1 MQIVDNKKNKNFKTV
16 WYQIS
21 CSSLTHH
28 LNISIPLSNFF
39 GISFRELQ
47 RLINCILVA
56 SFALTVAQTVSAE
69 GTNTISPT
77 PNSCTAL
84 ALLPSRNNGDYLGCD
99 ESDRIYFR
107 ITDCTTEKLF
117 YGFNWQRYGSGT
129 NSPMEYMSSVT
140 RVSSQ
145 EYGGGALYNM
155 YMKIFS
161 PDGSLAAGP
170 IKLPTSGAGFISTY
184 RQAIAG
190 PQIDNLNPNGY
201 LPLVFT
207 PKTNGEYWIELYR
220 SNDGGATQMASS
232 VWSYAPYFDLT
243 VATDF
248 GKIHSGRVHCVKW
261 GLIAIDPKTFANV
274 VSANAS
280 PILYPMTDDGVV
292 YKITFENGFEPI
304 DFNIAMTRY
313 GISNT
318 GNWLKD
324 RISRNNVVSPSFI
337 GGYPVFL
344 NPPDSTVYHYAS
356 LPASPIFADP
366 GIIGCYPGPYTIR
379 FYLSQAGDCRLVID
393 ADSTAHNLAS
403 NRVIEIPECQKG
415 LNSYV
420 WDGKD
425 GIGNNVA
432 DGTKISIVVTY
443 NKGRG
448 NLPIY
453 DAEINKR
460 GFNIACIAPVKIDHL
475 KVYWDDSK
483 LNRVGNKLKNELN
496 NLTCSG
502 LDNSIVGSITPT
514 HAWNGDGNLK
524 QLIPAP
530 SVDGNDLNDYQA
542 DDFGNV
548 RTINSWFWGVA
559 LNAVS
564 STRLASVSI
573 EGRIWDFTNGV
584 KKVIHPASGEFY
596 VLLVDPVSFTI
607 LSSSRVNADGS
618 YKLIHCPING
628 TNMPLMLSMSPS
640 MVGTPIPKPL
650 LHDGWKSVDAI
661 SNVVT
666 TSTQNLSNCDLF
678 IKKVSKETC
687 IEGFVKEVHMLDPW
701 KGATVFLFNKLE
713 KRVYVAKTN
722 DQGKYSFRVPV
733 PCEGVIK
740 AMDENTFNDCMPF
753 SIDTTQTDSVQHAD
767 RDLILEKLK
776 PANQHEKF
784 DPTLYHDGQQFEYKG
799 AVVQH
804 LNFEPCLIVASSVDT
819 TQKIIHKEVIPTV
832 NSYIPVVVP
841 FEWNVL
847 QLGAFRIKKSA
858 FEFERKVAEKSGKH
872 VIIVYADGF
881 HKVQIPGFANRNIA
895 RKYAPQLKKLGF
907 KAIYIPVFR
916 ANVVVQVGEFSKEAD
931 ALSAQKMWSQRTTK
945 PIIIQYDHNLF
956 KVRIIG
962 FSGKTEAESFIEQ
975 SNWQKNPKSKIS

>member
-1 MQIVDNKKNKNFKTV
+1 MKIIDNQKSNNFITV
-16 WYQIS
+16 WCQIS
-21 CSSLTHH
+21 RSFLAHH
-28 LNISIPLSNFF
+28 LNINVSLSNFF
-39 GISFRELQ
+39 GISFREYP
-47 RLINCILVA
+47 RFFNCILAV
-56 SFALTVAQTVSAE
+56 SFAVTIAQTVSAE
-69 GTNTISPT
+69 GTKTISPS

-99 ESDRIYFR
+99 ESNRIYFR
-107 ITDCTTEKLF
+107 ITDCTTENLF

-140 RVSSQ
+140 RESSQ
-145 EYGGGALYNM
+145 EYGSGLLRDM

-170 IKLPTSGAGFISTY
+170 IPLPISGAGFISTY
-184 RQAIAG
+184 QQAIAG
-190 PQIDNLNPNGY
+190 PQIGNLNPNGY
-201 LPLVFT
+201 LPLSFT

-220 SNDGGATQMASS
+220 SHDGGATQMASS

-243 VATDF
+243 VATDS

-261 GLIAIDPKTFANV
+261 GLIAIDPQTFANV

-292 YKITFENGFEPI
+292 YKITFEHGFEPI
-304 DFNIAMTRY
+304 DFNIALTRY

-324 RISRNNVVSPSFI
+324 RISRNNVVSPSFV

-356 LPASPIFADP
+356 LPASPVFADP
-366 GIIGCYPGPYTIR
+366 GIIGYYPGPYTIR

-393 ADSTAHNLAS
+393 ADSTSHHLTS

-453 DAEINKR
+453 DAEINKG

-475 KVYWDDSK
+475 KIYWDDSK
-483 LNRVGNKLKNELN
+483 LSSVGSKLKNELN
-496 NLTCSG
+496 NLTSFG
-502 LDNSIVGSITPT
+502 LDNSIVGSITPA

-548 RTINSWFWGVA
+548 RTINSWFWGVT

-596 VLLVDPVSFTI
+596 VLLVDPVSFTV
-607 LSSSRVNADGS
+607 LSSSCVNADGS

-628 TNMPLMLSMSPS
+628 TNMLLMLSMSPS
-640 MVGTPIPKPL
+640 MMGMPIPNPL
-650 LHDGWKSVDAI
+650 LQDGWKRVDTI

-666 TSTQNLSNCDLF
+666 TTTQNLANCDLF
-678 IKKVSKETC
+678 IKKMSKKAC
-687 IEGFVKEVHMLDPW
+687 IRGFVKDVQTLDPW
-701 KGATVFLFNKLE
+701 KGATVFLFNQLE
-713 KRVYVAKTN
+713 GKVYVAKTN

-733 PCEGVIK
+733 PCDGVIK
-740 AMDENTFNDCMPF
+740 AMDENSFNDCMPF
-753 SIDTTQTDSVQHAD
+753 SIDTIQTDSVQHAD

-776 PANQHEKF
+776 PTNQQEKF

-804 LNFEPCLIVASSVDT
+804 LNFAPCLIVASNVDT
-819 TQKIIHKEVIPTV
+819 TQKIIQHEVIPSI
-832 NSYIPVVVP
+832 NSYRLVVVP
-841 FEWNVL
+841 FEGNVL

-858 FEFERKVAEKSGKH
+858 FEYEKKVAEKSGKH

-881 HKVQIPGFANRNIA
+881 HKVQIPGFANRNRA
-895 RKYAPQLKKLGF
+895 REYAPQLEKLGF
-907 KAIYIPVFR
+907 KAIYIPVFM
-916 ANVVVQVGEFSKEAD
+916 AKVVVQVGEFSKEAD
-931 ALSAQKMWSQRTTK
+931 ALSAQKMWSERTRK
-945 PIIIQYDHNLF
+945 PTIILYEDNLF
-956 KVRIIG
+956 KVRIVG
-962 FSGKTEAESFIEQ
+962 FSDKAEAESFIEH
-975 SNWQKNPKSKIS
+975 SNWQKESKS

>member
-1 MQIVDNKKNKNFKTV
+1 MKDVDNQKSKNFIFVRK
-16 WYQIS
+16 QII
-21 CSSLTHH
+21 SSFSTCH
-28 LNISIPLSNFF
+28 LNINILLSNLLGVSIKVTHKLLSYFLT
-39 GISFRELQ
+39 I
-47 RLINCILVA
+47 
-56 SFALTVAQTVSAE
+56 SFALTVVQIVSAE
-69 GTNTISPT
+69 GTKTISPT
-77 PNSCTAL
+77 PYSCTAL

-99 ESDRIYFR
+99 ESNRIYFR
-107 ITDCTTEKLF
+107 IADCTAEKLF

-140 RVSSQ
+140 RMSCQ
-145 EYGGGALYNM
+145 EYGGGVLHNM

-170 IKLPTSGAGFISTY
+170 IKLPASGTGFISTY
-184 RQAIAG
+184 QQAVAG
-190 PQIDNLNPNGY
+190 PQIGNLNPSGY

-207 PKTNGEYWIELYR
+207 PKVNGEYWIELYR

-232 VWSYAPYFDLT
+232 IWSYAPYFDLT
-243 VATDF
+243 VATEF
-248 GKIHSGRVHCVKW
+248 GEVHSGRVHCVKW

-344 NPPDSTVYHYAS
+344 TPPDSTIYHYAS

-379 FYLSQAGDCRLVID
+379 FYLSQAGDCRLIID
-393 ADSTAHNLAS
+393 ADSTVRNLAS
-403 NRVIEIPECQKG
+403 NRVIEIPECKKG

-425 GIGNNVA
+425 GTENSVP
-432 DGTKISIVVTY
+432 DGTKISIEVTY

-453 DAEINKR
+453 DDEINKR

-475 KVYWDDSK
+475 KIYWDDSK

-496 NLTCSG
+496 NLTGSG
-502 LDNSIVGSITPT
+502 LDNSIVGSITPA

-530 SVDGNDLNDYQA
+530 SINGNDMNDYQA

-548 RTINSWFWGVA
+548 RTINSWVWGVE

-564 STRLASVSI
+564 STRIASVSI
-573 EGRIWDFTNGV
+573 EGQVWDCTAGL
-584 KKVIHPASGEFY
+584 KKVFHPDANEFY
-596 VLLVDPVSFTI
+596 VLLVDPVSSVV
-607 LSSSRVNADGS
+607 LASSRIDSEGH

-628 TNMPLMLSMSPS
+628 ANMPLIFSNFPAK
-640 MVGTPIPKPL
+640 VGALVSQSLFHT
-650 LHDGWKSVDAI
+650 GWVSIDAN

-666 TSTQNLSNCDLF
+666 TTTQNLANCDLF
-678 IKKVSKETC
+678 IKRVPKKVC
-687 IEGFVKEVHMLDPW
+687 IEGFVKDEQTLDAW
-701 KGATVFLFNKLE
+701 EGATVFLFNQVEGK
-713 KRVYVAKTN
+713 VYVAKT
-722 DQGKYSFRVPV
+722 DKQGKYLIKITV
-733 PCEGVIK
+733 PCDGVIK
-740 AMDENTFNDCMPF
+740 AMDKNTFNDCMPF
-753 SIDTTQTDSVQHAD
+753 SINTTQTDSVQYAD
-767 RDLILEKLK
+767 RDLILEKLE

-784 DPTLYHDGQQFEYKG
+784 DPSLYHNGQQFDYKG
-799 AVVQH
+799 TVVQH
-804 LNFEPCLIVASSVDT
+804 LNFAPCLTVASNVDT
-819 TQKIIHKEVIPTV
+819 TQKIIHHEVVTNV
-832 NSYIPVVVP
+832 NSYLPVVVP

-858 FEFERKVAEKSGKH
+858 FEFEKKVAEKSGKH

-881 HKVQIPGFANRNIA
+881 HKVQIPGFTSRNRA
-895 RKYAPQLKKLGF
+895 REYAPKLEKLGF

-962 FSGKTEAESFIEQ
+962 FSGKSEAESFIEQ
-975 SNWQKNPKSKIS
+975 SNSPKESKS